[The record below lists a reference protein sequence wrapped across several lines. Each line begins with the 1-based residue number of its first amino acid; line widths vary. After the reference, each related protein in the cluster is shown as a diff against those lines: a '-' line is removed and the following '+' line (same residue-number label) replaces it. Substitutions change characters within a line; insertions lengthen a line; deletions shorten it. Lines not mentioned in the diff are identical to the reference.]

1 MVAVPASHTVAKRAW
16 SLRDRLDER
25 TRVDVIDAYRAGATA
40 ASLASAHGL
49 SLRSIKPWLPLQGF
63 AASNCRD
70 DGRTRAVGCPPVPR
84 QPGVRLAS
92 GQGMGPCRSTSL
104 PSVSG

>member
-1 MVAVPASHTVAKRAW
+1 VEVLAAYSRTRNLADLQRCRNGRLLVAVPVSHTVAKRAW

-49 SLRSIKPWLPLQGF
+49 SLTSIKPWLPL
-63 AASNCRD
+63 
-70 DGRTRAVGCPPVPR
+70 PV
-84 QPGVRLAS
+84 
-92 GQGMGPCRSTSL
+92 
-104 PSVSG
+104 